1 MSPRHRVAECG
12 CLVTRRG
19 GEGESYCRGRRKK
32 AFGEFL
38 DAVQRE
44 PVLVTEKNG
53 PGRRYAVDAG
63 RRDASLQS

>member
-1 MSPRHRVAECG
+1 VGILLRDEEAKV
-12 CLVTRRG
+12 
-19 GEGESYCRGRRKK
+19 YCRGRRKK

-38 DAVQRE
+38 DAVSRE

-63 RRDASLQS
+63 RRDASL